1 MILNRWMVDGGLLV
15 DPQSVLA
22 QIQNR
27 WLERVDP
34 QTVDPQSMD
43 PQSVDPQSVDPQ
55 SAE

>member
-1 MILNRWMVDGGLLV
+1 MVAGGLLVDPQSV

-34 QTVDPQSMD
+34 QSL
-43 PQSVDPQSVDPQ
+43 DPQ